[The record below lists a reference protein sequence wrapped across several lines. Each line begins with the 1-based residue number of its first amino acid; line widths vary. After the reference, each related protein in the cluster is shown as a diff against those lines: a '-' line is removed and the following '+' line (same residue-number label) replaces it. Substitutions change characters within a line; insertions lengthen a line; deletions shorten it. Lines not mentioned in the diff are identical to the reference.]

1 MKILI
6 VGSGSIAKR
15 HLNNLKS
22 LGYNDIIVLKRK
34 FDEEFEKI

>member
-15 HLNNLKS
+15 HLNNLK
-22 LGYNDIIVLKRK
+22 LLELTDIIVLKRETIN
-34 FDEEFEKI
+34 DYSD